1 MKKRVFRF
9 LSRFG
14 VLLTVIGSVGL
25 ILGFFGIL
33 EFEDYAFGISA
44 GVRIL
49 GSVAIAGC
57 LLSAIGFFG
66 LEDNGPS

>member
-1 MKKRVFRF
+1 MKKQVFRF

-25 ILGFFGIL
+25 ILGFLGIL
-33 EFEDYAFGISA
+33 EFSDYAFGISA
-44 GVRIL
+44 GIRIL
-49 GSVAIAGC
+49 GSIAIAGC

-66 LEDNGPS
+66 LEDNGPN